1 MLYRSKME
9 IRNVGRG
16 EIMNKTVAKFISS
29 LIYVLFGLALIL
41 KPLLV
46 EDLLCYLLAGA
57 AAVIGIVRIIGY
69 LFTKVE
75 DRIIQDTNGLA
86 VGLSLL
92 ILAVFILM
100 KGTMFIM
107 LFPFV
112 LGFMITYKGVEGIQ
126 NVVNLKKFGYPSP
139 VAALIVACAI
149 TVFGIVVMMN
159 PFSTAM
165 ALFRML
171 GIGLF
176 VSGLADMIMDIIF
189 TIKVRKGKPEAEA
202 APAEE
207 SVEAKVTEE

>member
-16 EIMNKTVAKFISS
+16 EIMNKTVAKFVSS

-149 TVFGIVVMMN
+149 TVFGIIVMMN

>member
-1 MLYRSKME
+1 
-9 IRNVGRG
+9 
-16 EIMNKTVAKFISS
+16 MNKTVSKFVSS

-75 DRIIQDTNGLA
+75 ERIVEDTNGLA

-92 ILAVFILM
+92 ILAVFIMM

-126 NVVNLKKFGYPSP
+126 NVVNLKKFGYGSAMVP
-139 VAALIVACAI
+139 LIVACAI

-176 VSGLADMIMDIIF
+176 VSGVADMIMDIIF
-189 TIKVRKGKPEAEA
+189 TIKVKKGRPEPEVVEPVVEADAENA
-202 APAEE
+202 EPADVAAEE
-207 SVEAKVTEE
+207 A

>member
-9 IRNVGRG
+9 ERNVGRG

-139 VAALIVACAI
+139 VAGLIVACAI

-189 TIKVRKGKPEAEA
+189 TIKVRKGKPETEA

-207 SVEAKVTEE
+207 PVEAKVTEE

>member
-1 MLYRSKME
+1 
-9 IRNVGRG
+9 
-16 EIMNKTVAKFISS
+16 MNKTVAKFVSS

-69 LFTKVE
+69 LGTKVE
-75 DRIIQDTNGLA
+75 ERIMEDTNGLA

-126 NVVNLKKFGYPSP
+126 NVVNLKKFGYPAP
-139 VAALIVACAI
+139 MVTLIVAAAI

-159 PFSTAM
+159 PFSTAL

-176 VSGLADMIMDIIF
+176 VSGLVDIIMDAIF
-189 TIKVRKGKPEAEA
+189 TIKVKKGRPEPEVV
-202 APAEE
+202 E
-207 SVEAKVTEE
+207 SVEAEVAEPAAEAEAVE

>member
-1 MLYRSKME
+1 
-9 IRNVGRG
+9 
-16 EIMNKTVAKFISS
+16 MNKTVSKFVSS

-75 DRIIQDTNGLA
+75 ERIVEDTNGLA

-92 ILAVFILM
+92 ILAVFIMM

-126 NVVNLKKFGYPSP
+126 NVVNLKKFGYGSAMVP
-139 VAALIVACAI
+139 LIVACAI

-159 PFSTAM
+159 PFSSAM

-176 VSGLADMIMDIIF
+176 VSGVADMIMDIIF
-189 TIKVRKGKPEAEA
+189 TIKVKKGRPAQEVVEPVVEADAENA
-202 APAEE
+202 EPADVAAEE
-207 SVEAKVTEE
+207 A

>member
-9 IRNVGRG
+9 ERNVGRG
-16 EIMNKTVAKFISS
+16 ENMNKTVSKFVSS

-139 VAALIVACAI
+139 VAGLIVACAI

-189 TIKVRKGKPEAEA
+189 TIKVRKGKPETEA

-207 SVEAKVTEE
+207 PVEVEVTEE

>member
-139 VAALIVACAI
+139 VAGLIVACAI

-171 GIGLF
+171 GNGLY

-189 TIKVRKGKPEAEA
+189 TIKVRKGKPETEA

-207 SVEAKVTEE
+207 PVEAKVTEE

>member
-1 MLYRSKME
+1 
-9 IRNVGRG
+9 
-16 EIMNKTVAKFISS
+16 MNKTVVKFASS
-29 LIYVLFGLALIL
+29 LIYVLFGVALIM

-46 EDLLCYLLAGA
+46 EDILCYLLAGA
-57 AAVIGIVRIIGY
+57 AAIIGIVRIIGY

-75 DRIIQDTNGLA
+75 DRIMQDTNGLA

-92 ILAVFILM
+92 ILAIFILM

-126 NVVNLKKFGYPSP
+126 NVVNLKKFGYPAP
-139 VAALIVACAI
+139 MVTLIVASVI

-159 PFSTAM
+159 PFSTAL

-176 VSGLADMIMDIIF
+176 VSGLVDIIMDIVF
-189 TIKVRKGKPEAEA
+189 TIKVRKGKPEAAEE
-202 APAEE
+202 APAEA
-207 SVEAKVTEE
+207 VEAEVVEETTEA

>member
-1 MLYRSKME
+1 
-9 IRNVGRG
+9 
-16 EIMNKTVAKFISS
+16 MNKTVSKLVSS

-75 DRIIQDTNGLA
+75 ERIVEDTNGLA

-92 ILAVFILM
+92 ILAVFIMM

-126 NVVNLKKFGYPSP
+126 NVVNLKKFGYGSAMVP
-139 VAALIVACAI
+139 LIVACAI

-176 VSGLADMIMDIIF
+176 VSGVADMIMDIIF
-189 TIKVRKGKPEAEA
+189 TIKVKKGRPEPEAV
-202 APAEE
+202 E
-207 SVEAKVTEE
+207 SVEAEVAESAAEEAVAE

>member
-1 MLYRSKME
+1 
-9 IRNVGRG
+9 
-16 EIMNKTVAKFISS
+16 MNKTVSKFVSS

-139 VAALIVACAI
+139 VAGLIVACAI

-176 VSGLADMIMDIIF
+176 VSGLADLIMDVVF
-189 TIKVRKGKPEAEA
+189 TIKVKKGRPDDISLEPEAEA
-202 APAEE
+202 EAEA
-207 SVEAKVTEE
+207 VEAEAVE

>member
-1 MLYRSKME
+1 
-9 IRNVGRG
+9 
-16 EIMNKTVAKFISS
+16 MNKTVAKFVSS

-57 AAVIGIVRIIGY
+57 AVLIGVVRIAAY
-69 LFTKVE
+69 MLSKVE
-75 DRIIQDTNGLA
+75 DRIEADTNGLA
-86 VGLSLL
+86 IGGSLIVL
-92 ILAVFILM
+92 GIFVLM

-112 LGFMITYKGVEGIQ
+112 LGFMITYKGLEGFQ
-126 NVVNLKKFGYPSP
+126 NVVNLKKFGYPVPMVS
-139 VAALIVACAI
+139 LIVAAVI

-159 PFSTAM
+159 PFATAQ

-176 VSGLADMIMDIIF
+176 VSGIVDIVMDIVF
-189 TIKVRKGKPEAEA
+189 TVKVRKGKPEPQA
-202 APAEE
+202 APEEPAEP
-207 SVEAKVTEE
+207 VEAEVVE

>member
-1 MLYRSKME
+1 
-9 IRNVGRG
+9 
-16 EIMNKTVAKFISS
+16 MNKTVVKFVSS

-75 DRIIQDTNGLA
+75 DRIMQDTNGLA

-139 VAALIVACAI
+139 MVALIVACAI

-176 VSGLADMIMDIIF
+176 VSGLADLIMDVVF
-189 TIKVRKGKPEAEA
+189 TIKVKKGRPDDISLEPEAEA
-202 APAEE
+202 EAEA
-207 SVEAKVTEE
+207 VEAEVVE

>member
-1 MLYRSKME
+1 
-9 IRNVGRG
+9 
-16 EIMNKTVAKFISS
+16 MNKTVVKFVSS

-75 DRIIQDTNGLA
+75 DRIVQDTNGLA

-126 NVVNLKKFGYPSP
+126 NVVNLKKFGYASP
-139 VAALIVACAI
+139 VFALIVACGI

-176 VSGLADMIMDIIF
+176 VSGLADLIMDVVF
-189 TIKVRKGKPEAEA
+189 TIKVKKGRPDDISLEPEAEA
-202 APAEE
+202 EA
-207 SVEAKVTEE
+207 VEAEVVE